1 MATHIFPS
9 SYRCD
14 CGHESHFCEN
24 TVREMVE
31 MSLRRNRRSHFL
43 CDSERDEHQIVF
55 TDGHSV
61 SVICPRL
68 GKCPITESI

>member
-24 TVREMVE
+24 TVREMEE
-31 MSLRRNRRSHFL
+31 MSSRNNRRSYCL
-43 CDSERDEHQIVF
+43 SDSEREEHDIVF
-55 TDGHSV
+55 SAGHAV
-61 SVICPRL
+61 SVDCPRL
-68 GKCPITESI
+68 GKCPITERI